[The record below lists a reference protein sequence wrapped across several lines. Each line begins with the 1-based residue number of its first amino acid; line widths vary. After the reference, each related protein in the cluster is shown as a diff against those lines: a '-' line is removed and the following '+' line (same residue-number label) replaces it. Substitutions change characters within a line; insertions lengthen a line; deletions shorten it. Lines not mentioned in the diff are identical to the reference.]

1 MRNVSIWLIDKN
13 RSSCYDL
20 RIRNMWYTIIAFLF
34 LVGISAV
41 IKPQAFYILY
51 IEVDNQKKLK
61 SMTTVLDLMTNILS
75 VLDSPSDTRMVLY
88 TGVPYNLE
96 GGEFSILIDR
106 AFDEE
111 TKKI

>member
-1 MRNVSIWLIDKN
+1 
-13 RSSCYDL
+13 
-20 RIRNMWYTIIAFLF
+20 
-34 LVGISAV
+34 
-41 IKPQAFYILY
+41 
-51 IEVDNQKKLK
+51 
-61 SMTTVLDLMTNILS
+61 MTTVLDLMTNILS

-111 TKKI
+111 TQKDLGCWIIYSPESTFEIEKNFDLIEFIEKVCDTLKNYRLELESI